1 MKDKE
6 NYERNKSKRKEANS
20 KIDNCICGS
29 IFKHSNYQN
38 HKKSK
43 KHLNYLNLLN
53 IEKLGKNAHLD

>member
-53 IEKLGKNAHLD
+53 IEK